1 MEIVGYNKNYDFT
14 NHLNEATI
22 TCTYDELKEIASF
35 IDDILKSANESNPT
49 CCLHL
54 RDFTKDWDK
63 SSSDLRASLKT
74 PFEKKQLCTTSIS
87 STSLGVR

>member
-14 NHLNEATI
+14 NHLNKATI

-63 SSSDLRASLKT
+63 SSSDL
-74 PFEKKQLCTTSIS
+74 IIMDYV
-87 STSLGVR
+87 STQAYLNLRPRN